1 MKDTIKAKIGYRVK
15 YLHHKETQEP
25 TGFANVYDGGKE
37 KIYRAKMRTFEDYED
52 EVLQENNECARL
64 MEIFTT
70 EKGNQFIY
78 WVDFETGEDFL
89 TKIEK

>member
-1 MKDTIKAKIGYRVK
+1 MKDTIKAKCGYKVK
-15 YLHHKETQEP
+15 YIQYKETKEQ
-25 TGFANVYDGGKE
+25 TGFANVYDGE
-37 KIYRAKMRTFEDYED
+37 KRLFTAEIRSYEDYKD
-52 EVLQENNECARL
+52 EVLQENNECAGL

-78 WVDFETGEDFL
+78 WADFETNEDFL

>member
-1 MKDTIKAKIGYRVK
+1 MKDTIKAKCGYQVK
-15 YLHHKETQEP
+15 YLYNKTTKER
-25 TGFANVYDGGKE
+25 TGFANVYDGQE
-37 KIYRAKMRTFEDYED
+37 KLYRAEIRSYEDYKD
-52 EVLQENNECARL
+52 EVLQKNNECAVF

-78 WVDFETGEDFL
+78 WADYETNENFL

>member
-1 MKDTIKAKIGYRVK
+1 MKDTIKAKIGYIVK
-15 YLHHKETQEP
+15 YLYNKETKER
-25 TGFANVYDGGKE
+25 TGFANVYDGEE
-37 KIYRAKMRTFEDYED
+37 KLYRAEMRTFEDYKD
-52 EVLQENNECARL
+52 EVLQGNNECAGL